1 MAYPNSNVATTKNV
15 GINVGINDVE
25 KKTLEELLK
34 NPQLTAS
41 KLAISID
48 KSKRTIER
56 YLKALQE
63 KGFIERDGS
72 NKTGNWKILK

>member
-1 MAYPNSNVATTKNV
+1 MAYPNSDVAATKNV

-25 KKTLEELLK
+25 KKILEELLK

-41 KLAISID
+41 ELAISID